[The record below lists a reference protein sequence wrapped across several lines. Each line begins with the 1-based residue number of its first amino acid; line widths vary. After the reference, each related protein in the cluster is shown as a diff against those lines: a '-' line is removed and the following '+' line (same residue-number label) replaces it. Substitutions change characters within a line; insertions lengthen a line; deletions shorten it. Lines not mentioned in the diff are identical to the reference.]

1 MNRKLSPFDLV
12 CAPLF
17 TLKGVEASTSYGTPA
32 LKFKKTLFVRL
43 REDGNSIVI
52 RIDLA
57 DRDRLLRDRSDV
69 FFLTDHYIAYPY
81 VLAHLRVL
89 EPEELYVLLK
99 PLWESLQPKRK

>member
-32 LKFKKTLFVRL
+32 VKFKKTLLVRL
-43 REDGNSIVI
+43 REDGNAIVI
-52 RIDLA
+52 RIDPA

-89 EPEELYVLLK
+89 QAEELYALLE
-99 PLWESLQPKRK
+99 PIWRSLQPRRK